1 MAQYDVDLREYW
13 RIIKKRKGFII
24 LLVFIV
30 GICSYGFAKIKE
42 PVPLYESNSAV
53 KIESTTN
60 LATALMGGYWAQKE
74 SLDTHAFLITS
85 FPILKSVA
93 NAIGW
98 INIDLS
104 SDEVRDSKK
113 HFEVINRLKRMIMA
127 EVQAGTNVI
136 NIKVI
141 SNEPDETA
149 FIANSVATTYRNYN
163 IQEKNRQ
170 TFETKAFIE
179 EQVRLT
185 SIKLIDAE
193 NALKTFKEENAS
205 FLPGSQ
211 KANILSMQR
220 AIESEIEKLQ
230 KTKKE
235 FTTLLNLF
243 NNKSENSLR
252 KIEKNLYLI
261 SPDSPVYSLK
271 QKLTDLIIKRQNL
284 LVDFTNKHP
293 SVVEVNDLINT
304 IILEIKNEFISW
316 LNRAKSNEIV
326 LLSKLNTL
334 KNENM
339 VLPEKS
345 LKLIRLE
352 REVKL
357 QEELNSEL
365 KSKYQEITI
374 HESGRIEE
382 VTIVKPALIPSS
394 PFNVPSKLMIVVTG
408 IVMGLILGIV
418 FAFGAEL
425 FDTSIGTIEDVEEV
439 LGVPVLGVIPSL
451 NEVEKR
457 KIASD
462 KKNMGRKYDLVA
474 HYDPSSLIAEA
485 FRTLRTNLQFISLDK
500 KVKSFVVTSS
510 FVQEG
515 KSFNVVNLA
524 LSLAQTGNKVLLI
537 SADLRKPVLHKIF
550 GLNREP
556 GLTDYV
562 LGNYQLKEIINT
574 ITDVMLGEFEL
585 EEVLKTPGLDNLH
598 VINCGVHPPN
608 PAEILR
614 SERFKQ
620 LLEETYDDYDII
632 LIDTP
637 PVLPVVDAAETS
649 KLTDGTLIVYMVGK
663 IGRGVLKRAKITLE
677 NVNANVTGIIL
688 NNIKPE
694 SGPDY
699 FRYQTQYYYGKSSGK
714 DKTG

>member
-13 RIIKKRKGFII
+13 RIIKKRKAFII

-193 NALKTFKEENAS
+193 NALKTFKEKNAS

-451 NEVEKR
+451 NEGEKR

-598 VINCGVHPPN
+598 VINCGMHPPN

-663 IGRGVLKRAKITLE
+663 IGRGVLKRAKVTLE

>member
-193 NALKTFKEENAS
+193 NALKTFKEKNAS

-451 NEVEKR
+451 NEGEKR

-462 KKNMGRKYDLVA
+462 KKITGRKYDLVA

-598 VINCGVHPPN
+598 VINCGMHPPN

-663 IGRGVLKRAKITLE
+663 IGRGVLKRAKVTLE

>member
-1 MAQYDVDLREYW
+1 
-13 RIIKKRKGFII
+13 
-24 LLVFIV
+24 
-30 GICSYGFAKIKE
+30 
-42 PVPLYESNSAV
+42 
-53 KIESTTN
+53 
-60 LATALMGGYWAQKE
+60 
-74 SLDTHAFLITS
+74 
-85 FPILKSVA
+85 
-93 NAIGW
+93 
-98 INIDLS
+98 
-104 SDEVRDSKK
+104 
-113 HFEVINRLKRMIMA
+113 
-127 EVQAGTNVI
+127 
-136 NIKVI
+136 
-141 SNEPDETA
+141 
-149 FIANSVATTYRNYN
+149 
-163 IQEKNRQ
+163 
-170 TFETKAFIE
+170 
-179 EQVRLT
+179 
-185 SIKLIDAE
+185 
-193 NALKTFKEENAS
+193 
-205 FLPGSQ
+205 
-211 KANILSMQR
+211 
-220 AIESEIEKLQ
+220 
-230 KTKKE
+230 
-235 FTTLLNLF
+235 
-243 NNKSENSLR
+243 
-252 KIEKNLYLI
+252 
-261 SPDSPVYSLK
+261 
-271 QKLTDLIIKRQNL
+271 
-284 LVDFTNKHP
+284 
-293 SVVEVNDLINT
+293 
-304 IILEIKNEFISW
+304 
-316 LNRAKSNEIV
+316 
-326 LLSKLNTL
+326 
-334 KNENM
+334 
-339 VLPEKS
+339 
-345 LKLIRLE
+345 
-352 REVKL
+352 
-357 QEELNSEL
+357 
-365 KSKYQEITI
+365 
-374 HESGRIEE
+374 
-382 VTIVKPALIPSS
+382 IVKPALIPSS

-451 NEVEKR
+451 NEGEKR

-598 VINCGVHPPN
+598 VINCGMHPPN

-663 IGRGVLKRAKITLE
+663 IGRGVLKRAKVTLE